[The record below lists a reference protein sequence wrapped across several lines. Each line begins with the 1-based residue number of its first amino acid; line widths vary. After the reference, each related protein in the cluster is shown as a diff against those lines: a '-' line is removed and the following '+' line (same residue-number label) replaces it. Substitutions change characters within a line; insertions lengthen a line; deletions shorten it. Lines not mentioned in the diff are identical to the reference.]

1 MKKRNLKMNSPT
13 MTSEQLTPKM
23 SPISL
28 CLDDPKN
35 SSAFQT
41 LLASPTKLNLDNAG
55 GFYSTSLSKLNDYA
69 RSGRS
74 RDRRGS
80 ETFRS
85 LSPIRFNLSTS
96 NNNNNNSSGPKM
108 LKAEYLTQKKTN
120 LPLLS
125 TLLKSANSSN
135 DQNRKPANKGTNFDN
150 STLIKETLEQIQQ
163 QQRNLKKSTQTKKK
177 PVKKENEIID
187 TVNAPMTNNTKLKE
201 DNADDT
207 ILSDKMAELSLRSN
221 SIVSGGST
229 LGNDYSGEIELKKR
243 QDNEKD
249 IFQENNRVISTS
261 STVFNTSS
269 PQIDTLN
276 GFQQVNVENFPV
288 DKNGFIDMNT
298 HQKFARNPHN
308 MNSNGGN
315 VTSPTLNNKQSNRFS
330 FISSTSTDYELLFDQ
345 QGHPIA
351 HGNTTGQPIA
361 PYAAASMHNSQSP
374 NLYPESSVSNSNS
387 NARSAQEIETSKLDL
402 KIKYLEVEIQELKL
416 QNEKLINS
424 MNSSRA
430 TEDTLLIELF
440 KQKTGISDENSI
452 ADSNADV
459 ESVSARKSK
468 SMEKKVRL
476 LEKKFDDY
484 KKVLEKLNYIDQN
497 MSIEDSIAQ
506 DISDFK
512 RRSNSRK
519 SKRSTPRLPKVSRIS
534 RISSVE
540 LRRIEE
546 NSDYSSLVVNGK
558 EQLSSE
564 EEIINDYEDACFENS
579 DEDRTDGIDYHA
591 DDEKEMR
598 SQKDT
603 IQLIKRNSKRGL
615 QLHLQIQK

>member
-1 MKKRNLKMNSPT
+1 

-23 SPISL
+23 SPIAL

-35 SSAFQT
+35 SSAFQS
-41 LLASPTKLNLDNAG
+41 LLASPTKLNLDSTG

-80 ETFRS
+80 DTFRS

-96 NNNNNNSSGPKM
+96 NNNNNNISGPKM

-125 TLLKSANSSN
+125 TLLKSANSSS
-135 DQNRKPANKGTNFDN
+135 DQNRKPSNKNANFDN

-163 QQRNLKKSTQTKKK
+163 QQRNLKKSTETKKK
-177 PVKKENEIID
+177 TIKKENEKID
-187 TVNAPMTNNTKLKE
+187 ACTSTANNNGKIRE
-201 DNADDT
+201 DNMCD
-207 ILSDKMAELSLRSN
+207 IPPPEKIVELSLRSN

-229 LGNDYSGEIELKKR
+229 LGNDFTPEIDVRKR
-243 QDNEKD
+243 QDNTKD
-249 IFQENNRVISTS
+249 IFSENGRVMSAS
-261 STVFNTSS
+261 STVFHTGS

-276 GFQQVNVENFPV
+276 EFQTLNVENFPT
-288 DKNGFIDMNT
+288 DTNGFIDMST

-315 VTSPTLNNKQSNRFS
+315 ITSPTFNNKPGNRFS

-345 QGHPIA
+345 NGHPIA
-351 HGNTTGQPIA
+351 QGNINGQPNA
-361 PYAAASMHNSQSP
+361 SYAAVSLHSTQSP
-374 NLYPESSVSNSNS
+374 NLYTESSVSNSNS

-402 KIKYLEVEIQELKL
+402 KIKYLEVEIQELRL

-424 MNSSRA
+424 MNSNRA
-430 TEDTLLIELF
+430 TEDTLLMELL
-440 KQKTGISDENSI
+440 KQKTSISDEKSI
-452 ADSNADV
+452 ADSNFDM
-459 ESVSARKSK
+459 ESISARKNK
-468 SMEKKVRL
+468 SMEKKVKL

-497 MSIEDSIAQ
+497 ISIEDSMNQ
-506 DISDFK
+506 DVSQFK
-512 RRSNSRK
+512 RKTNSRR
-519 SKRSTPRLPKVSRIS
+519 SKRSTLRLPKVSRIS
-534 RISSVE
+534 RISSVD

-558 EQLSSE
+558 EHSSSSE
-564 EEIINDYEDACFENS
+564 EEIINDYEDVCFENS
-579 DEDRTDGIDYHA
+579 DEDHTDAAEYQA
-591 DDEKEMR
+591 DDENESR

-603 IQLIKRNSKRGL
+603 IKLIKRNSKRGL
-615 QLHLQIQK
+615 QLHLPIQK

>member
-1 MKKRNLKMNSPT
+1 
-13 MTSEQLTPKM
+13 MTSEHLTPKM

-41 LLASPTKLNLDNAG
+41 LLASPTKLNLDNSG

-177 PVKKENEIID
+177 PIKKENERID
-187 TVNAPMTNNTKLKE
+187 TGNIAIINNNNQLKE
-201 DNADDT
+201 DNMKDVV
-207 ILSDKMAELSLRSN
+207 LSEKMTELPLRSN

-243 QDNEKD
+243 QDSEKD
-249 IFQENNRVISTS
+249 IFSENNRVISTS
-261 STVFNTSS
+261 STVFNSSS

-276 GFQQVNVENFPV
+276 GFQHVNVENFPV

-315 VTSPTLNNKQSNRFS
+315 VTSPTFNNKQSNRFS

-351 HGNTTGQPIA
+351 HGSTTGQPIA
-361 PYAAASMHNSQSP
+361 QYAETGSIHNSQSP
-374 NLYPESSVSNSNS
+374 NLYQESSVSNSNS
-387 NARSAQEIETSKLDL
+387 NVRSAQEMETSKLDL

-430 TEDTLLIELF
+430 TEDTLLIELL

-452 ADSNADV
+452 ADSNLDAD
-459 ESVSARKSK
+459 SVSARKSK

-497 MSIEDSIAQ
+497 MSIEDSITQ
-506 DISDFK
+506 DMPNFK
-512 RRSNSRK
+512 RRTNSRK
-519 SKRSTPRLPKVSRIS
+519 LKRSTLRLPKVSRIS

-558 EQLSSE
+558 EQSSSEE
-564 EEIINDYEDACFENS
+564 EEIINDYEDVCFENS
-579 DEDRTDGIDYHA
+579 DEEHTDAIEYHA
-591 DDEKEMR
+591 DDENENR